1 MKFKYEP
8 IKPNS
13 ETVFKKKKKLEKE
26 CIALWKEKEYHPSRA
41 REDNDTLRFNPSK
54 VFERN
59 HSFEW
64 DLFQWADAD
73 FVLWVNEHPPTMVLA
88 VMANMKQSPRLSP
101 ELEKLR
107 EKVDTVPLFSLEEYA
122 KKKRLGERSVH
133 FLKEMKKRYGDSIL
147 RLFYLTSDLTSDLT
161 TD

>member
-8 IKPNS
+8 ITPNP
-13 ETVFKKKKKLEKE
+13 ETVFRKKKKLEKE
-26 CIALWKEKEYHPSRA
+26 CIALWKEKEYHPQRLAKEES
-41 REDNDTLRFNPSK
+41 LPFNPQK

-73 FVLWVNEHPPTMVLA
+73 FVLWVNEHPPTMILA

-101 ELEKLR
+101 ELETLR
-107 EKVDTVPLFSLEEYA
+107 EKVDTIPLCSLQEYA

-147 RLFYLTSDLTSDLT
+147 RIFYLTSDFTSD
-161 TD
+161 

>member
-8 IKPNS
+8 IKPNT
-13 ETVFKKKKKLEKE
+13 EKVFKTKKKLEKE
-26 CIALWKEKEYHPSRA
+26 CIALWKEREYHPSHH
-41 REDNDTLRFNPSK
+41 EEQDMLRFNPSK

-64 DLFQWADAD
+64 DLFQWADSD
-73 FVLWVNEHPPTMVLA
+73 FVLWINEQPPTMILA

-101 ELEKLR
+101 ELETLR
-107 EKVDTVPLFSLEEYA
+107 EKVDTIPLFSLEEYA

-133 FLKEMKKRYGDSIL
+133 FLKELKKRYGDSIL
-147 RLFYLTSDLTSDLT
+147 RLFYLTSDFA